1 MQSTKEKTEKFIM
14 NTYGRYPLTISHAK
28 GSYLF
33 TEDNEKYLD
42 LLSGIAVTNLGHCHE
57 ELTKVITEQAQK
69 LVHVSNLF
77 YQKQQAEL
85 AELLVSTSHAQKV
98 FFANS
103 GAEANEGMIKLAR
116 RYTKTVLKKDAYE
129 IISLK
134 NSFHGRTIATLTA
147 TGQTGRIQD
156 GFSPLP
162 EGFKYVES
170 ENIEALEEAVSEKTC
185 AVLIEM
191 IQGEGGVRPLS
202 EKYVQAIVRIC
213 KEKNILLLVDEIQTG
228 LCRTGKFWAFQH
240 YNIMPDIFSSA
251 KALANGLPM
260 GAVLTTDAIATGFEP
275 GTHATTFGGGAL
287 VSAVAKKTIEIMLR
301 DKLAEKAEN
310 LGEWFKTEVQ
320 ELQKKYPQT
329 ITEIRGKGLMIG
341 IELAQNAP
349 EIFEQLRDKKFVLN
363 LAQNTIL
370 RLLPALIISKEELT
384 SFLQALEEIISK
396 NP

>member
-1 MQSTKEKTEKFIM
+1 
-14 NTYGRYPLTISHAK
+14 
-28 GSYLF
+28 
-33 TEDNEKYLD
+33 
-42 LLSGIAVTNLGHCHE
+42 
-57 ELTKVITEQAQK
+57 
-69 LVHVSNLF
+69 
-77 YQKQQAEL
+77 
-85 AELLVSTSHAQKV
+85 
-98 FFANS
+98 
-103 GAEANEGMIKLAR
+103 
-116 RYTKTVLKKDAYE
+116 
-129 IISLK
+129 
-134 NSFHGRTIATLTA
+134 
-147 TGQTGRIQD
+147 
-156 GFSPLP
+156 
-162 EGFKYVES
+162 
-170 ENIEALEEAVSEKTC
+170 
-185 AVLIEM
+185 M

-260 GAVLTTDAIATGFEP
+260 GAVLTTDAIAAGFEP

-310 LGEWFKTEVQ
+310 LGEWFRLEVQ
-320 ELQKKYPQT
+320 ELQKKYPQS

-341 IELAQNAP
+341 IELAQNAA
-349 EIFEQLRDKKFVLN
+349 EIFEKLRDKKFVLN
-363 LAQNTIL
+363 LAQNNIL

-384 SFLQALEEIISK
+384 SFLQALEEIISE